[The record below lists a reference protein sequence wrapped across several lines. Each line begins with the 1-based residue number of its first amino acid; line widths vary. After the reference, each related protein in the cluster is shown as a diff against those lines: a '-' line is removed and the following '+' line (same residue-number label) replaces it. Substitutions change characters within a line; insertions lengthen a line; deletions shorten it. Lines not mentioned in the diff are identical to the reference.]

1 MLRSPNSGALV
12 ELEINDI
19 AHGGEGVGRVDGKA
33 HFIPGVLPGE
43 KVMGRITKDGGSW
56 ARAELVEVRSPSP
69 DRIGPR
75 CPHADLCGGCQWQH
89 ATYDA
94 QLTWKYNTVVT
105 QLQHIGKIAEPPV
118 ADVIAPGPP
127 FGYRN
132 RMDFKVHNGRP
143 AMHRARSH
151 EMVPLGVCDLLDP
164 RLAAVFGRLEDL
176 GGVSQFVL
184 RCGSNSGD
192 TLMIVDGAIPDHAAG
207 WGVQLARREGKTVTG
222 VAGPARITEDISGT
236 RFRITGSAFFQNN
249 SHGAAALVALV
260 RDALQPEPTDTVLDA
275 YAGVGLFGASL
286 ATDVD
291 RVIAVESNRIAAAD
305 LQRNLDAAGV
315 DHRVIRGKMESVA
328 GHLDEYADLAVADPP
343 RTGLGQSGI
352 AAVTA
357 TSPRRLAYVS
367 CDPASL
373 ARDAALLAG
382 NGYQLIEVTP
392 VDMFPQTFHIEA
404 VATFVLA

>member
-1 MLRSPNSGALV
+1 MPRPPDSGSLV

-33 HFIPGVLPGE
+33 HFVSGVIPGE
-43 KVMGRITKDGGSW
+43 KVIGQVVKDGGSW
-56 ARAELVEVRSPSP
+56 ARAELVEVRAPSP
-69 DRIGPR
+69 DRINPL
-75 CPHADLCGGCQWQH
+75 CPHATLCGGCQWQH
-89 ATYDA
+89 ATYEA
-94 QLTWKYNTVVT
+94 QLAWKHNTVVS

-118 ADVIAPGPP
+118 MDVVAPGPP

-132 RMDFKVHNGRP
+132 RMDFKVAGGRP

-151 EMVPLGVCDLLDP
+151 EMVPLGVCELLDP
-164 RLAAVFGRLEDL
+164 KLAAVFGRLDNL
-176 GGVSQFVL
+176 DGVSQFVL
-184 RCGSNSGD
+184 RTGSNTGD
-192 TLMIVDGAIPDHAAG
+192 TLMIVNGEIPEHAG
-207 WGVQLARREGKTVTG
+207 DWGVPLAQQEGKTVTG
-222 VAGPARITEDISGT
+222 IAGPARVTEEIDGT
-236 RFRITGSAFFQNN
+236 RFRITGNAFFQNN
-249 SHGAAALVALV
+249 SHGAAALVELV
-260 RDALQPEPTDTVLDA
+260 RNALEPEPTDTVLDA

-286 ATDVD
+286 AADVG

-305 LQRNLDAAGV
+305 LQRNLKAAGV

-328 GHLDEYADLAVADPP
+328 AHLDEYAELAVADPP
-343 RTGLGQSGI
+343 RTGLGESGI

-373 ARDAALLAG
+373 ARDAGLLAG
-382 NGYQLIEVTP
+382 HGYQLTAVTP